1 MFNHSP
7 PPDYLAL
14 RNYSITTTPTQTV
27 RLCKMPDLPT
37 ATNIITTQS
46 LPNTLTHKTILITG
60 CSSGL
65 GTETARALAQT
76 GATIFLAVRDLSK
89 GRQVLSDILDGARVR
104 LLRMDLGS
112 FASIRRAVTEFLKH
126 SSWLHVLICN
136 GAVMATPRGE
146 RTEDGF
152 EMQFGTNHLG
162 HFLLVQL
169 LLPVMLR
176 SATTPSTGPESS
188 AGSKGEEEEEEEGE
202 YGDGEGVRI
211 IGVTSSAHRHARI
224 NFADLNLETLSE
236 ETHNIPQLAY
246 AQSKTAN
253 IYMMNEIERRFGAR
267 GVHGLSVHPGNVFTG
282 LQKYIDESVL
292 AEWRQPEMKGH
303 LKSVEQGAASI
314 VVAAVGREWEGVGGV
329 YLEDCKKGEVVR
341 EGYRSFDPGF
351 EEHAFDEEAERRLWE
366 VSLGLVGLA

>member
-1 MFNHSP
+1 M
-7 PPDYLAL
+7 L
-14 RNYSITTTPTQTV
+14 V
-27 RLCKMPDLPT
+27 
-37 ATNIITTQS
+37 
-46 LPNTLTHKTILITG
+46 
-60 CSSGL
+60 
-65 GTETARALAQT
+65 
-76 GATIFLAVRDLSK
+76 
-89 GRQVLSDILDGARVR
+89 
-104 LLRMDLGS
+104 
-112 FASIRRAVTEFLKH
+112 
-126 SSWLHVLICN
+126 CN
-136 GAVMATPRGE
+136 GAVMATPRGD

-176 SATTPSTGPESS
+176 SATVTTTSPT
-188 AGSKGEEEEEEEGE
+188 GSKREEEGE

-211 IGVTSSAHRHARI
+211 IGVTSSAHRHATI
-224 NFADLNLETLSE
+224 NFNDLNLETLSE
-236 ETHNIPQLAY
+236 ETYNIPQLAY

-329 YLEDCKKGEVVR
+329 YLEDCRKGEMVR

-366 VSLGLVGLA
+366 VSLGLVGLAQDVQD

>member
-1 MFNHSP
+1 
-7 PPDYLAL
+7 
-14 RNYSITTTPTQTV
+14 
-27 RLCKMPDLPT
+27 MPDLPT

-46 LPNTLTHKTILITG
+46 LPNTLSHKTILITG

-65 GTETARALAQT
+65 GTETARALAHT

-126 SSWLHVLICN
+126 SSLLHVLVCN
-136 GAVMATPRGE
+136 GAVMATPRGD

-176 SATTPSTGPESS
+176 SATVTTTPSTGPT
-188 AGSKGEEEEEEEGE
+188 GSKEEGE

-211 IGVTSSAHRHARI
+211 IGVTSSAHRHATI

-314 VVAAVGREWEGVGGV
+314 VVAAVGKEWEGVGGV
-329 YLEDCKKGEVVR
+329 YLED
-341 EGYRSFDPGF
+341 
-351 EEHAFDEEAERRLWE
+351 
-366 VSLGLVGLA
+366 